1 MLEEGD
7 IELFSNPLKLRKNKE
22 NDYFQSNLSITNK
35 SNNYVIFKIY
45 INQKSSSYKVHPT
58 TSFLKPKS
66 QINVNVRKYN
76 KEEQNENLNDKFL
89 IRFFS
94 INKVVESIEEAKLM
108 IKNKNYNEEDKYEEV
123 VNLIINNENND
134 ELELNNKFNKDFL
147 DDNELKEFDIDQA
160 ISSYEKMNNNLKNQ
174 INNIEKAIENIENEL
189 QNIRINNNGLKN
201 QKDNSLKINEKEN
214 KGLNKTFTLFL
225 ILICFVFGGYISKVK
240 NKFFLSVK

>member
-45 INQKSSSYKVHPT
+45 INQKSS
-58 TSFLKPKS
+58 KS

-174 INNIEKAIENIENEL
+174 INNIEKAIENFENEL